1 MKYHNKELD
10 EKLVKILKETFKTN
24 EINSEA
30 TMEQIPA
37 WDSMKHFQ
45 MVTAVE
51 KEFNIEINIS
61 DTFEMASIPAIKDK
75 ILKYLNDR

>member
-10 EKLVKILKETFKTN
+10 EKLVKILKVTFKTD
-24 EINSEA
+24 EINFEDS
-30 TMEQIPA
+30 MEQIPA
-37 WDSMKHFQ
+37 LDSMKHFQ
-45 MVTAVE
+45 MITAVE

-61 DTFEMASIPAIKDK
+61 DSFEMISIPAIKNK

>member
-1 MKYHNKELD
+1 MKYNNKELD

-45 MVTAVE
+45 MITAVE

>member
-1 MKYHNKELD
+1 MKYNNKELD

>member
-1 MKYHNKELD
+1 MKYNNKELD

-51 KEFNIEINIS
+51 KEFNIEIKIS

>member
-10 EKLVKILKETFKTN
+10 EKLVKILKETFKTD
-24 EINSEA
+24 EINFEDS
-30 TMEQIPA
+30 MEQIPA

-45 MVTAVE
+45 MITAVE

>member
-10 EKLVKILKETFKTN
+10 EKLVKILKKIFKTN

>member
-10 EKLVKILKETFKTN
+10 EKLVKILKKIFKTN
-24 EINSEA
+24 EINSED

-45 MVTAVE
+45 MITAVE

-61 DTFEMASIPAIKDK
+61 DTFEMVSIPAIKDK

>member
-45 MVTAVE
+45 MITAVE

>member
-51 KEFNIEINIS
+51 KEFNIEIKIS

>member
-10 EKLVKILKETFKTN
+10 EKLVKILKEIFKTN

>member
-1 MKYHNKELD
+1 MKYHTKELD

>member
-24 EINSEA
+24 EINAEA

>member
-1 MKYHNKELD
+1 MKYNNKELD

-51 KEFNIEINIS
+51 KEFDIEINIS

>member
-10 EKLVKILKETFKTN
+10 EKLVKILKKIFKTN

-51 KEFNIEINIS
+51 KEFNIVYSN
-61 DTFEMASIPAIKDK
+61 
-75 ILKYLNDR
+75 